1 MSNFPIYNSK
11 QAELSWLQSCEG
23 EWFYFLEKDTL
34 NESASTVIEQ
44 DYIWL
49 VSHHN
54 SPHLLN
60 GYRIANTSLES
71 FVEQLTGI
79 KRVIVFGVPH
89 ELKGNDVHIYVELS
103 LSDTEQEV
111 LSKAINEKLAD
122 YFGEFVRAET
132 IVFVDEIPNTA
143 NKSLARKILK
153 SQRITMQFAA

>member
-54 SPHLLN
+54 SSHLLN
-60 GYRIANTSLES
+60 GYRIANTTLES

-79 KRVIVFGVPH
+79 KQAIVFGVPH

-103 LSDTEQEV
+103 LSDTDQEA

-122 YFGEFVRAET
+122 YFGELVRAET
-132 IVFVDEIPNTA
+132 IVFIDEIPNTA